1 MVFFLEKEPLQ
12 YFIYSKDYLVFRS
25 FTSTDCVNPRV
36 HAENIYKQGE
46 TGCDLENSKR
56 ACANLVPVIMDR
68 PGNQDNACLSESG
81 SRLHAMNTC

>member
-25 FTSTDCVNPRV
+25 FTSTDYI
-36 HAENIYKQGE
+36 ENIYKQGE